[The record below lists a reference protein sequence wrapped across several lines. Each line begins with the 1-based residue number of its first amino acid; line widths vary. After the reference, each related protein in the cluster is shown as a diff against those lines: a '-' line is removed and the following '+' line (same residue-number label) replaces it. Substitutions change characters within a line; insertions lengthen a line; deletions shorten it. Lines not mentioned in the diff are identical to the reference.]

1 MRTDITATEAVRHF
15 SELLNNIK
23 YRGDRFTIIRG
34 GKAAAALV
42 PAEEA
47 VPERQ
52 LGELGGIFKTLP
64 RLDPGDSGFAGDVLG
79 TVGVQPPLPEDTA
92 WE

>member
-23 YRGDRFTIIRG
+23 YRRECFTIIRG

-47 VPERQ
+47 VPERR

-64 RLDPGDSGFAGDVLG
+64 RLDPGDTGFARDVLG
-79 TVGVQPPLPEDTA
+79 TVEVQPPLPEKTA